1 MMALKFG
8 KRIAVLVIT
17 LVVFAATLA
26 IAYAASGDSDY
37 WYDPDG
43 SYSPQAGVAST
54 SPFRS
59 GWVYVEGRM
68 ERFYWTSARLNAIIS
83 YYENNGYYWTADMR
97 NVYDN
102 WLTAFGWYATNL
114 PSPHY
119 DIDDDPEPWG
129 NGYFDEAE
137 VTVEDPYALSAYTEY
152 YFWNY
157 WRDTSEGNASGRIMV
172 TSQMSRWDW
181 WMGEYNTV
189 MYDDLL
195 DWPGLY
201 WSTYGLASLYTS
213 SNTAYAQGPV
223 EQQPADD
230 NGDSTPGSKFP
241 RTEEEL
247 EKYKQEALAR
257 QQELTT
263 SEARG
268 VEVPVMITFVESQPL
283 TVVADLAG
291 RYQMQT
297 RRFDARGLS
306 GTERI
311 TIGGIV
317 DEEDKI
323 DEAML
328 QKVIENINVDFIGII
343 SLRGTIPVETL
354 LSIQEDERVFLA
366 DVPLPA
372 AFRSAQDEGLEIK
385 PPPSVYWVVENIR

>member
-1 MMALKFG
+1 
-8 KRIAVLVIT
+8 
-17 LVVFAATLA
+17 
-26 IAYAASGDSDY
+26 
-37 WYDPDG
+37 
-43 SYSPQAGVAST
+43 
-54 SPFRS
+54 
-59 GWVYVEGRM
+59 M
-68 ERFYWTSARLNAIIS
+68 EYLW
-83 YYENNGYYWTADMR
+83 
-97 NVYDN
+97 
-102 WLTAFGWYATNL
+102 
-114 PSPHY
+114 
-119 DIDDDPEPWG
+119 
-129 NGYFDEAE
+129 
-137 VTVEDPYALSAYTEY
+137 
-152 YFWNY
+152 
-157 WRDTSEGNASGRIMV
+157 
-172 TSQMSRWDW
+172 
-181 WMGEYNTV
+181 
-189 MYDDLL
+189 
-195 DWPGLY
+195 
-201 WSTYGLASLYTS
+201 LASLYTS

-343 SLRGTIPVETL
+343 SFRGTIPVETL